1 VSPFLWTWA
10 AFIAL
15 TSLTLLALLT
25 IRYPVRLVPFWV
37 ALIILTPRALGGYA

>member
-1 VSPFLWTWA
+1 MSAFLWAWA

-15 TSLTLLALLT
+15 TSLTLLILLT
-25 IRYPVRLVPFWV
+25 IRHPVRLAPFWV

>member
-1 VSPFLWTWA
+1 MSPFLLVWV
-10 AFIAL
+10 AFLAAL
-15 TSLTLLALLT
+15 TALLLILLT